1 VSSGEFVEVGVGTQ
15 RDKAVELERLR
26 AENADVRR
34 RVSELE
40 RRIAELERRIAELE
54 RRIAE
59 LERRVAELE
68 RLIKPLGGAA
78 GTERLGA
85 AYSLRAEE
93 QRQAAKAG
101 GKQRAARRGR
111 MEIVLPEGFAIED
124 CRLLC
129 RRPVWRIEQGRAV
142 LVAYEFYLGPQGER
156 GTAAIGEPTKPA
168 AASAAHVAAPSWP
181 ACWNR
186 SARDSPRST

>member
-1 VSSGEFVEVGVGTQ
+1 MGMGTQ
-15 RDKAVELERLR
+15 RDEDFELERLR
-26 AENADVRR
+26 AESADVRR
-34 RVSELE
+34 RVS
-40 RRIAELERRIAELE
+40 
-54 RRIAE
+54 
-59 LERRVAELE
+59 ELE

-78 GTERLGA
+78 GTERLDA

-101 GKQRAARRGR
+101 GKQRSARRGR
-111 MEIVLPEGFAIED
+111 MTTQEKLDRAERVEIVLPEGFAIED
-124 CRLLC
+124 CRLLY

-142 LVAYEFYLGPQGER
+142 LVAYEFYRGPQGER